1 MTTRPLHFSTQARS
15 ADHSRASRKSRNWRV
30 IHACEYARD
39 VLPVVEGQ
47 VAAGMQPYIVTPCG
61 SGSAEVYLSAKTAE
75 QPRPLSLIRSWQDVR
90 GWRKSILD
98 CDPEN
103 SADLV
108 HAHTFAA
115 GMAAVRSCSS
125 VVYDFQDCIDEL
137 AMVAKQAGPGSWM
150 GRSFR
155 AAEQFI
161 LSRAGAVIVHSL
173 GMKEAARERGAPQ
186 ANIFLIPD
194 PLSTEDALAPSFSA
208 GPSSGKRVE
217 SGSQPIV
224 FLAPRLTAALNEK
237 LPPGSMLVLEALTV
251 AVREFSRCRLVLEAA
266 PGTGPPLLQQAE
278 KMGIAKRVSLV
289 DAGGSASAWQSAHV
303 VIALG
308 EHLSDPLAARRPNPV
323 CLEALRHGAALLAGD
338 VPRNRDVSPDGR
350 GCLWFEPNNARDLGC
365 RMAFL
370 GANPDFRTA
379 LARTGRLYLLETRN
393 STAIGRKY
401 GEAYLY
407 AIGRRKTKHSGP
419 GLTAFYPAANCA

>member
-1 MTTRPLHFSTQARS
+1 M
-15 ADHSRASRKSRNWRV
+15 

-39 VLPVVEGQ
+39 VFPVVEGQ

-75 QPRPLSLIRSWQDVR
+75 QRRPLSLIRSWQDVR

-137 AMVAKQAGPGSWM
+137 AVVTGQAGPGSWM

-161 LSRAGAVIVHSL
+161 LSRAGAIVVHSL

-186 ANIFLIPD
+186 DNIFLIPD
-194 PLSTEDALAPSFSA
+194 PLSAEEALAPSLSLA
-208 GPSSGKRVE
+208 PSSRGGVE
-217 SGSQPIV
+217 SGSQPVV
-224 FLAPRLTAALNEK
+224 FLASQLTAAANEK
-237 LPPGSMLVLEALTV
+237 LPPGSMLVLEAFTMAL
-251 AVREFSRCRLVLEAA
+251 REFSRCRLVLEAA
-266 PGTGPPLLQQAE
+266 PGTGPSLLHQAE
-278 KMGIAKRVSLV
+278 RMGIAKRISFV
-289 DAGGSASAWQSAHV
+289 DAGSAASAWQSAHV

-308 EHLSDPLAARRPNPV
+308 EPLSDLLAARRPNPV
-323 CLEALRHGAALLAGD
+323 CVEALRHGAALLAGD
-338 VPRNRDVSPDGR
+338 VPRNRDASPDGR

-370 GANPDFRTA
+370 GANPDFRAA
-379 LARTGRLYLLETRN
+379 LASTGRLHLLETRN
-393 STAIGRKY
+393 STVIGRKY
-401 GEAYLY
+401 GEAYLH
-407 AIGRRKTKHSGP
+407 ATGRKKPKHSGP
-419 GLTAFYPAANCA
+419 GMTAFYPAANCA

>member
-1 MTTRPLHFSTQARS
+1 MRARPKQLTVRRQTADGAVPATKTRS
-15 ADHSRASRKSRNWRV
+15 WRV
-30 IHACEYARD
+30 IHACEHARD
-39 VLPVVEGQ
+39 VFPVVEGQ
-47 VAAGMQPYIVTPCG
+47 VAVGMQPYIVTPCG
-61 SGSAEVYLSAKTAE
+61 SGSAEVYLVSRQVE
-75 QPRPLSLIRSWQDVR
+75 QSRPLSLIRSWQDVR
-90 GWRKSILD
+90 GWRKSILE

-194 PLSTEDALAPSFSA
+194 PLSTEDALAPSGSV
-208 GPSSGKRVE
+208 GPSSGRRVE

-224 FLAPRLTAALNEK
+224 F
-237 LPPGSMLVLEALTV
+237 
-251 AVREFSRCRLVLEAA
+251 
-266 PGTGPPLLQQAE
+266 
-278 KMGIAKRVSLV
+278 
-289 DAGGSASAWQSAHV
+289 
-303 VIALG
+303 
-308 EHLSDPLAARRPNPV
+308 
-323 CLEALRHGAALLAGD
+323 
-338 VPRNRDVSPDGR
+338 
-350 GCLWFEPNNARDLGC
+350 
-365 RMAFL
+365 
-370 GANPDFRTA
+370 
-379 LARTGRLYLLETRN
+379 
-393 STAIGRKY
+393 
-401 GEAYLY
+401 
-407 AIGRRKTKHSGP
+407 
-419 GLTAFYPAANCA
+419 